1 MMKPAKKMKQRMH
14 GAAPLAAF
22 ALGLGLVVAAG
33 CAGTQRSPQAYRA
46 DTQKAL
52 ESRNSQ
58 IKSCYDKVLARDAAA
73 AGTITL
79 RFVVEKDTGAFAK
92 ATVDPATTS
101 AKEPLVVCVL
111 EAVNGLKLQPPDD
124 NEGRATFS
132 YELQP
137 SPPPAPPT

>member
-1 MMKPAKKMKQRMH
+1 MRKRMR
-14 GAAPLAAF
+14 GAAPLAALGLV
-22 ALGLGLVVAAG
+22 LGLGAAAG
-33 CAGTQRSPQAYRA
+33 CAGTQRSSQAYRA

-52 ESRNSQ
+52 ESRSSQ
-58 IKSCYDKVLARDAAA
+58 IKSCYDKLLAGDADA
-73 AGTITL
+73 AGTVTV
-79 RFVVEKDTGAFAK
+79 RFVVEKDTGAFTK
-92 ATVDPATTS
+92 ATVDPAKTS

-137 SPPPAPPT
+137 SPSSAPPT